1 MLFRSVFRQ
10 ILERLQSIEHR
21 LASIE
26 ASNAAALQ
34 QAQQRESDLRDQ
46 LFRKQLEL
54 QDLGTQGLHVV
65 DQLDQARRRIRELE
79 AGS

>member
-54 QDLGTQGLHVV
+54 QDLGTQHVV